1 MQHIISV
8 VNLIESKAGSEN
20 AAYYFKES
28 NSIYIYTQ
36 IKSIYVIKF
45 NEFIKSYYLNRFYL
59 LD

>member
-28 NSIYIYTQ
+28 NSIYIY
-36 IKSIYVIKF
+36 IYTNKIDLCNK
-45 NEFIKSYYLNRFYL
+45 I
-59 LD
+59 